1 MIQMMK
7 QIHSEEKEQ
16 FRKLFEQEQID
27 RLDDRCQILD
37 VFLKTE
43 HHVTENEFIQ
53 LLEEN
58 GYDFDPAFVRDT
70 LKLMCQYGFAQTR
83 RFDNGLIRYE
93 HRHLS
98 QHHDHM
104 ICIKCGNIIEF
115 KNEELESLQL
125 QIASEHNFCILEHKM
140 EIYGICAACLQL
152 RTTQMPLIVAK
163 PGERLIIKDFTGGSN
178 SRMRLLTMGLRVGD
192 EIEVISNIGKGQIV
206 VSLDY
211 HRYAIGRSLAHKILV
226 QPVSRDQR

>member
-1 MIQMMK
+1 MR

-16 FRKLFEQEQID
+16 FRKLFEQQQID
-27 RLDDRCQILD
+27 KLDDRCQILNE
-37 VFLKTE
+37 FLNIE

-58 GYDFDPAFVRDT
+58 EHSFDPAFVRDT
-70 LKLMCQYGFAQTR
+70 LKLMCQFGFAQTR

-104 ICIKCGNIIEF
+104 ICTKCGKILEF
-115 KNEELESLQL
+115 KNEELEAL
-125 QIASEHNFCILEHKM
+125 QIRIAASYHFCILEHKM
-140 EIYGICAACLQL
+140 EIYGICSDCLQL
-152 RTTQMPLIVAK
+152 RTSQIPLYIAK
-163 PGERLIIKDFTGGSN
+163 PGERLIIKDFTGGAS

-192 EIEVISNIGKGQIV
+192 EIEVISNIGKGQV
-206 VSLDY
+206 VISLDF
-211 HRYAIGRSLAHKILV
+211 HRYAIGRSLAQKILV
-226 QPVSRDQR
+226 QPVSLTG